1 MITISQ
7 LIGQFLL
14 DVPEGKV
21 GGSDT
26 TGGSAAARGHTC
38 RGYGSLPTEREAMG
52 RQE

>member
-26 TGGSAAARGHTC
+26 GGAAAARGHTC
-38 RGYGSLPTEREAMG
+38 RGYGSLPMEREAMG
-52 RQE
+52 REE